1 MAEKISKVVELIKLA
16 KPKNVCVLLEVP
28 VGHTFGDPD
37 TDSRNVDRLDKILGD
52 VEEGAIDPR
61 IPMTTHLVIKRQ
73 VKEGDAQILPQ
84 YAFFDPKI
92 KVRSVMA
99 YDVVIVKC
107 LDNKHLVVKVPE
119 GIDLLPY
126 AKLD

>member
-1 MAEKISKVVELIKLA
+1 MTDKISKVVELIKLA

-28 VGHTFGDPD
+28 VDHKFGDAN
-37 TDSRNVDRLDKILGD
+37 TDGHNVDRLDKLLGE

-61 IPMTTHLVIKRQ
+61 IPVTTHPVTKRP
-73 VKEGDAQILPQ
+73 VKEGDVQILPQ

-92 KVRSVMA
+92 KLRSVMA
-99 YDVVIVKC
+99 YDIVIVKT
-107 LDNKHLVVKVPE
+107 LDSKHLVVKVPE

>member
-1 MAEKISKVVELIKLA
+1 MTEKISKVVELIKLA

-28 VGHTFGDPD
+28 ADHTFGDAD
-37 TDSRNVDRLDKILGD
+37 TDCRNVDRLDKILGE

-61 IPMTTHLVIKRQ
+61 IPMTTHLVFKRKVPEGHAQ
-73 VKEGDAQILPQ
+73 VLPV
-84 YAFFDPKI
+84 YGFIDKKI
-92 KVRSVMA
+92 KMRSVMA
-99 YDVVIVKC
+99 YDIVIVKC
-107 LDNKHLVVKVPE
+107 LDNKHLVVKVPD

>member
-1 MAEKISKVVELIKLA
+1 MTDKISKVVELIKLA

-28 VGHTFGDPD
+28 VDHKFGDAD
-37 TDSRNVDRLDKILGD
+37 TDCHNVGRLDKILGE

-61 IPMTTHLVIKRQ
+61 IPMTTHLVTKRA
-73 VKEGDAQILPQ
+73 VIEGDAQILPQ

-92 KVRSVMA
+92 KLRHVMA

-107 LDNKHLVVKVPE
+107 MDNKHLVVKVPE